1 MKPAKLSLHLNKCH
15 PSLANKP
22 KKYFE
27 TLSNSAR
34 ASSSKLKDFVIK
46 CNSASGLTASYN
58 SALLIAKQGR
68 PHTSAEDLIMPAIKE
83 AYKVANISNP
93 ESVLKSIPLSNN
105 TISSRIADMADD
117 VKSMFIQDLRDSKF
131 SLTVDESTFAN
142 QSVLLAFVRYVKDVK
157 ICEEL
162 LFMKTLINT
171 TGEHVC
177 NAVTNCFKINDIS
190 IHNMISVCTD
200 GAPSMIGKRKGCVPR
215 LLEDRNV
222 FIIHCILHRENRNHI
237 AILQTV
243 VSAVNKVRSRALQD
257 RLFQD
262 ACREES
268 CHRLVYSTDVRWL
281 SMGDC
286 LTRFVL
292 LFDTVLEFLRD
303 RDAALSDSLINNK
316 ISILYLEEIFRKL
329 NELNLSLQNQDITI
343 VRAKQQIKAFMN
355 KLVIWKMNAATHNFC
370 HFPSLRAEELD
381 SDIQAMI
388 VDHLSFLYENFQ
400 TRFEDLLQLNI
411 PPFVDQLHNMTME
424 DVMGQPE
431 CIQIELCE
439 AIANERMIQASE
451 INWVKVY
458 PQNSKKYPS
467 LYEKVEP
474 FIINLPTSN
483 VAEKGFS
490 LLLHSF
496 AKQRRSMHLN
506 NNAEMRLRL
515 SDLEPRISVLVKNKQ
530 PQGSH

>member
-1 MKPAKLSLHLNKCH
+1 MDLSAVRTIRYYQCLICLTQLTNASMKPAKLSLHLNKYH

-22 KKYFE
+22 KEYFE
-27 TLSNSAR
+27 TLSDSAR
-34 ASSSKLKDFVIK
+34 ASSSKLKDFVIER
-46 CNSASGLTASYN
+46 NSASGLTASYN
-58 SALLIAKQGR
+58 IALLIAKQGR
-68 PHTSAEDLIMPAIKE
+68 PHTIAEDLIKPAIKDE
-83 AYKVANISNP
+83 YKVANISNP

-117 VKSMFIQDLRDSKF
+117 VKSMLIQDLRDSKF

-142 QSVLLAFVRYVKDVK
+142 QFVLLAFVRYVKDVK

-177 NAVTNCFKINDIS
+177 NAVTDFFKTNDIS

-200 GAPSMIGKRKGCVPR
+200 GAPSMIGKRKGFVPR
-215 LLEDRNV
+215 LIEDRNV
-222 FIIHCILHRENRNHI
+222 FTIHCILHRENLVAKNIGNRNLI

-262 ACREES
+262 ACREENV
-268 CHRLVYSTDVRWL
+268 HRLVYSTDIRWF

-292 LFDTVLEFLRD
+292 LFDKVLEFLRD

-316 ISILYLEEIFRKL
+316 ISILYF
-329 NELNLSLQNQDITI
+329 NELNLSLQNQDMNI

-370 HFPSLRAEELD
+370 HFSSLRAEEID

-411 PPFVDQLHNMTME
+411 PPFVDQLRNMTME

-431 CIQIELCE
+431 CVQIELCE

-451 INWVKVY
+451 INWVKAY
-458 PQNSKKYPS
+458 LQNSKKYPS
-467 LYEKVEP
+467 LCEKVEP
-474 FIINLPTSN
+474 L
-483 VAEKGFS
+483 
-490 LLLHSF
+490 
-496 AKQRRSMHLN
+496 
-506 NNAEMRLRL
+506 
-515 SDLEPRISVLVKNKQ
+515 
-530 PQGSH
+530 